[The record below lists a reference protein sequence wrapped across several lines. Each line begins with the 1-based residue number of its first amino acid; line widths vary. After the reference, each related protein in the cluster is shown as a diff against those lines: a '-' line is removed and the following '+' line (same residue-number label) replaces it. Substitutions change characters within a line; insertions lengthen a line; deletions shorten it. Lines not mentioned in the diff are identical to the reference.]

1 MLCLA
6 AAALPSIPD
15 DQSACTTGLQLPR
28 IIVRPMGSGLRWAWM
43 ATHRRRTLP
52 ALAPNGNGGPAA
64 HVRSFALLALTAF
77 AVGTACNPPEPE
89 HRPRPLVTRRDSI
102 ADSLARVMGP
112 TWRAERYPHADLHGP
127 FPRPRLADTADTN
140 DPLAYY
146 RLGDSLRDRRPGI
159 ADRAFYWA
167 TRLDPTFADAYFA
180 RWRLLRR
187 DYTQREMPDGSIRDI
202 YRVKPSIAA
211 ATDSLLSIAI
221 AYSPFL
227 DGAFDI
233 PMSIVNMS
241 ERTASRDP
249 TLAGMRAFG
258 LRDYRTA
265 VTQWSKAMSE
275 DPKQAMLHIP
285 RAHAWVRLQEPD
297 SAIADLTQLA
307 QRLETVAHDSLM
319 KAYYSKEFLY
329 YAIGMLHGGRGR
341 YPEARAAFEQALA
354 ENLGFY
360 MAHARLS
367 GTLVALND
375 TATALSELETAI
387 LIRPDD
393 PLVLMYDGN
402 LLVHSG
408 RVAEGEKRILA
419 AVRADSD
426 FALPHIFLGVA
437 AEARHDTAAAR
448 AQYAEYLARAPRN
461 APERAW
467 ARSHLAS
474 LTTP

>member
-1 MLCLA
+1 M
-6 AAALPSIPD
+6 
-15 DQSACTTGLQLPR
+15 
-28 IIVRPMGSGLRWAWM
+28 
-43 ATHRRRTLP
+43 
-52 ALAPNGNGGPAA
+52 
-64 HVRSFALLALTAF
+64 RSLALLALLTLL
-77 AVGTACNPPEPE
+77 VGSGCNPPEPE

-112 TWRAERYPHADLHGP
+112 TWRAERYPYADLHGP

-146 RLGDSLRDRRPGI
+146 RLGDSLRYKRPGI

-187 DYTQREMPDGSIRDI
+187 DYTQREMSDGSIRDI
-202 YRVKPSIAA
+202 FRLKPSVAA

-227 DGAFDI
+227 DGAFDV
-233 PMSIVNMS
+233 PMSITNMS

-265 VTQWSKAMSE
+265 VTQWSKALSQ

-307 QRLETVAHDSLM
+307 QRLEIVAHDSLM
-319 KAYYSKEFLY
+319 KAYFSKEFLY
-329 YAIGMLHGGRGR
+329 YAIGMLHGGKGR

-360 MAHARLS
+360 MAHVRLS
-367 GTLVALND
+367 GTLVALKD
-375 TATALSELETAI
+375 TATALSELEIAI

-393 PLVLMYDGN
+393 PLVLIYDGN
-402 LLVHSG
+402 LLVNTG
-408 RVAEGEKRILA
+408 RVAEGEKRIRA
-419 AVRADSD
+419 ALRADSD
-426 FALPHIFLGVA
+426 YALPHVFLGLA
-437 AEARHDTAAAR
+437 AEARNDTMTAR
-448 AQYAEYLARAPRN
+448 AQYTEYLARAPRG
-461 APERAW
+461 AAERAW
-467 ARSHLAS
+467 ARSQ
-474 LTTP
+474 LTALTVP

>member
-1 MLCLA
+1 
-6 AAALPSIPD
+6 
-15 DQSACTTGLQLPR
+15 
-28 IIVRPMGSGLRWAWM
+28 VRL
-43 ATHRRRTLP
+43 L
-52 ALAPNGNGGPAA
+52 
-64 HVRSFALLALTAF
+64 ALLALTALLF
-77 AVGTACNPPEPE
+77 GSGCNPPEPE
-89 HRPRPLVTRRDSI
+89 HRPRPLITRRDSI
-102 ADSLARVMGP
+102 ADSVARRMGA
-112 TWRAERYPHADLHGP
+112 TWRAQRYPYADLHGP

-146 RLGDSLRDRRPGI
+146 RLGDSLRYQQPGI

-202 YRVKPSIAA
+202 FRVKPSAA
-211 ATDSLLSIAI
+211 GATDSLLSIAI
-221 AYSPFL
+221 SYSPFL

-233 PMSIVNMS
+233 PLSIVNMS
-241 ERTASRDP
+241 ERTASQDP

-258 LRDYRTA
+258 LRDYRRA
-265 VTQWSKAMSE
+265 VTEWSKAISQ
-275 DPKQAMLHIP
+275 DPKQSMLHIP

-297 SAIADLTQLA
+297 SAITDLSQLA
-307 QRLETVAHDSLM
+307 QRLENVALDSLT
-319 KAYYSKEFLY
+319 KSYFSKEFLY

>member
-1 MLCLA
+1 MRSIALM
-6 AAALPSIPD
+6 AALAVLIG
-15 DQSACTTGLQLPR
+15 TG
-28 IIVRPMGSGLRWAWM
+28 
-43 ATHRRRTLP
+43 
-52 ALAPNGNGGPAA
+52 
-64 HVRSFALLALTAF
+64 
-77 AVGTACNPPEPE
+77 CNPPEPE

-102 ADSLARVMGP
+102 ADSVARAKGP
-112 TWRAERYPHADLHGP
+112 AWRSEHYPYADLHGP

-146 RLGDSLRDRRPGI
+146 RLGDSLRYQRPGI

-167 TRLDPTFADAYFA
+167 TRLDPTFAEAYFA

-187 DYTQREMPDGSIRDI
+187 DNSQREMPDGSIRDI
-202 YRVKPSIAA
+202 FRVKPGTAA

-227 DGAFDI
+227 DGALDI
-233 PMSIVNMS
+233 PYSIVNMS
-241 ERTASRDP
+241 ERMAARDP

-265 VTQWSKAMSE
+265 VAQWAKAIS
-275 DPKQAMLHIP
+275 DNPKQAMLHIP

-307 QRLETVAHDSLM
+307 QRLESVEHDSLM
-319 KAYYSKEFLY
+319 KAYSSKEFLY
-329 YAIGMLHGGRGR
+329 YAIGMLNGSRGR
-341 YPEARAAFEQALA
+341 FPEARAAFEQALA

-367 GTLVALND
+367 GTLVALAD

-393 PLVLMYDGN
+393 PLVLIYEGN
-402 LLVHSG
+402 LLVNTG
-408 RVAEGEKRILA
+408 RVADGEKRIRA
-419 AVRADSD
+419 ALRADSD
-426 FALPHIFLGVA
+426 YALPHIFLGMA
-437 AEARHDTAAAR
+437 AEARHDTVSAR
-448 AQYAEYLARAPRN
+448 AQYADYLARAPRG
-461 APERAW
+461 AAERVW
-467 ARSHLAS
+467 ARSRLTS
-474 LTTP
+474 LVVP

>member
-1 MLCLA
+1 MRSLA
-6 AAALPSIPD
+6 LVALIALLS
-15 DQSACTTGLQLPR
+15 
-28 IIVRPMGSGLRWAWM
+28 GSG
-43 ATHRRRTLP
+43 
-52 ALAPNGNGGPAA
+52 
-64 HVRSFALLALTAF
+64 
-77 AVGTACNPPEPE
+77 CNPPEPE

-102 ADSLARVMGP
+102 ADSVARTMGP
-112 TWRAERYPHADLHGP
+112 AWRSERYPSADLHGP

-146 RLGDSLRDRRPGI
+146 LLGDSLRYRRPGI

-202 YRVKPSIAA
+202 FRVKPSVGL

-227 DGAFDI
+227 DGAFDV

-241 ERTASRDP
+241 ERSASRDP

-265 VTQWSKAMSE
+265 VTQWSKAISQ

-297 SAIADLTQLA
+297 SAIADLSQLA

-319 KAYYSKEFLY
+319 KAYFSKEFLY
-329 YAIGMLHGGRGR
+329 YAIGMLHGGKGR

-360 MAHARLS
+360 MAHVRLS
-367 GTLVALND
+367 GTLVALKD

-393 PLVLMYDGN
+393 PLVLIYDGN
-402 LLVHSG
+402 LLVSSG

-419 AVRADSD
+419 ALQADSD
-426 FALPHIFLGVA
+426 YALPHVFLGLA
-437 AEARHDTAAAR
+437 AEARFDTVAAR
-448 AQYAEYLARAPRN
+448 AHYTEYLARAPRG
-461 APERAW
+461 ATERAW
-467 ARSHLAS
+467 AKTQLAT
-474 LTTP
+474 LRAP